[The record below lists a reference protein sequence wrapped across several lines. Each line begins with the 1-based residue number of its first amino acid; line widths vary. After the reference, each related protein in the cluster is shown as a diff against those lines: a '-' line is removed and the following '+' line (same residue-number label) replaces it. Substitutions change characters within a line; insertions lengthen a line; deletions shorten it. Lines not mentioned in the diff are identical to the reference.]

1 MDSPEVT
8 PLPNFQEELATKVL
22 ADAGLKRLAHLPF
35 LTLFYLH
42 FQRNL
47 VTTPVT
53 ALEMAAYLGVDVK
66 VSEGILTYLK
76 EAGVVREF
84 KQDLPAYTLQ
94 KELHELKVLEL
105 LPLLSRFAELCQEV
119 DPTAS
124 AAQVAEADEKYRRI
138 YSELA
143 SEILQLF
150 GKQPVNELPI

>member
-1 MDSPEVT
+1 MENTEVT
-8 PLPNFQEELATKVL
+8 PLPNFQEEMAKAVL

-53 ALEMAAYLGVDVK
+53 ALELAAYLGVDVK
-66 VSEGILTYLK
+66 VSEGILGYLK
-76 EAGVVREF
+76 DEGIVREF

-94 KELHELKVLEL
+94 KDLHELNVLEL
-105 LPLLSRFAELCQEV
+105 LPLLSRFSELFQQVTPE
-119 DPTAS
+119 S
-124 AAQVAEADEKYRRI
+124 GAAQMAEADEKYRRI

>member
-8 PLPNFQEELATKVL
+8 PLPDFQEELAKKVL

-53 ALEMAAYLGVDVK
+53 ALELAAYLGVDVK
-66 VSEGILTYLK
+66 VSEGILTYLN
-76 EAGVVREF
+76 EAGIVREF

-94 KELHELKVLEL
+94 KDLDELRVLEM
-105 LPLLSRFAELCQEV
+105 LPLLSRFFELLQSL
-119 DPTAS
+119 DPLS
-124 AAQVAEADEKYRRI
+124 SGAQVAEADEKYRRI

>member
-1 MDSPEVT
+1 MDNPEVT
-8 PLPNFQEELATKVL
+8 PLPNFQEELAKKVL
-22 ADAGLKRLAHLPF
+22 ADVGLKRLAHLPF

-42 FQRNL
+42 FQHNL

-53 ALEMAAYLGVDVK
+53 ALELAAYLGVDVK
-66 VSEGILTYLK
+66 VSEGILEYLK
-76 EAGVVREF
+76 ETGVVREF
-84 KQDLPAYTLQ
+84 KRDLPAYTLQ
-94 KELHELKVLEL
+94 KELHELKVIEL
-105 LPLLSRFAELCQEV
+105 LPLLSRFAELCQAI
-119 DPTAS
+119 DPAAT